1 MQSVWGRFRSAWDVQ
16 RFRTAR
22 KYNLGRRKGLCRYGP
37 TGKWETGATS
47 FVGAPCQA
55 NALYCIVVYCS
66 LGEGMVSVMGAED
79 GPAGAGQD
87 GGSTEDERLWTV
99 FQGLVDD
106 HGRTRA
112 ARVLGVN
119 YRTVV
124 ANLEAGRLS
133 RRMRS
138 ALQAYQESEAEQPEE
153 AGRRVAEPEE
163 AQERPE
169 SVPAPAAE
177 ESVGG
182 EWQLLRWVYGLPKSE
197 GVTLEP
203 QADEEHAF
211 GPAAGLVAEW
221 RELRTGG
228 TSRGSGVEQARAEE
242 RRWELEV
249 LLIEEYGLTLPPDS
263 EPLQR
268 DDHLRWR
275 REALA
280 HARRQRLTAER
291 WATVRKVLTLGLWQG

>member
-1 MQSVWGRFRSAWDVQ
+1 MGDTGGTHEGREGTSRPLSGRALAVLEETRQLADSTGLIFPSAI
-16 RFRTAR
+16 
-22 KYNLGRRKGLCRYGP
+22 GR
-37 TGKWETGATS
+37 A
-47 FVGAPCQA
+47 
-55 NALYCIVVYCS
+55 
-66 LGEGMVSVMGAED
+66 
-79 GPAGAGQD
+79 
-87 GGSTEDERLWTV
+87 EDERLWTL
-99 FQGLVDD
+99 FQWVVNAR
-106 HGRTRA
+106 GRTRA

-138 ALQAYQESEAEQPEE
+138 ALQAYQESEAEQLAET
-153 AGRRVAEPEE
+153 GLRVAEPEE
-163 AQERPE
+163 GRERPE

-182 EWQLLRWVYGLPKSE
+182 ECPPQGRAHGLPDA
-197 GVTLEP
+197 GVVTLELQP
-203 QADEEHAF
+203 YEEHAF

-228 TSRGSGVEQARAEE
+228 TSRGSGVEQARGEE

-249 LLIEEYGLTLPPDS
+249 RLIEEYGLTLPPDE
-263 EPLQR
+263 EPLQGSKR
-268 DDHLRWR
+268 DDHLRLR

-280 HARRQRLTAER
+280 HARRQRLTTER

>member
-1 MQSVWGRFRSAWDVQ
+1 
-16 RFRTAR
+16 
-22 KYNLGRRKGLCRYGP
+22 
-37 TGKWETGATS
+37 
-47 FVGAPCQA
+47 
-55 NALYCIVVYCS
+55 
-66 LGEGMVSVMGAED
+66 MGAED
-79 GPAGAGQD
+79 PAGAGQD

-153 AGRRVAEPEE
+153 TGRRVAGPEE
-163 AQERPE
+163 AREKPDPGPRPGVE
-169 SVPAPAAE
+169 VSVE
-177 ESVGG
+177 G
-182 EWQLLRWVYGLPKSE
+182 EWRSPGGAYGLPDASV
-197 GVTLEP
+197 VTLEP
-203 QADEEHAF
+203 QPDEEHAF

-228 TSRGSGVEQARAEE
+228 QAEAVAWIRPVPRSAGGS
-242 RRWELEV
+242 
-249 LLIEEYGLTLPPDS
+249 
-263 EPLQR
+263 
-268 DDHLRWR
+268 WR
-275 REALA
+275 S
-280 HARRQRLTAER
+280 
-291 WATVRKVLTLGLWQG
+291 G

>member
-1 MQSVWGRFRSAWDVQ
+1 
-16 RFRTAR
+16 
-22 KYNLGRRKGLCRYGP
+22 
-37 TGKWETGATS
+37 
-47 FVGAPCQA
+47 
-55 NALYCIVVYCS
+55 
-66 LGEGMVSVMGAED
+66 MGAED

-99 FQGLVDD
+99 FQGLVDA

-138 ALQAYQESEAEQPEE
+138 ALQAYQESEAGQPEE
-153 AGRRVAEPEE
+153 TGRRVAEPEE
-163 AQERPE
+163 AREGPE

-177 ESVGG
+177 ERVGG
-182 EWQLLRWVYGLPKSE
+182 ECPTPGRAHGLPDA
-197 GVTLEP
+197 GVVTLEP

-211 GPAAGLVAEW
+211 GPAAGLMAEW

-242 RRWELEV
+242 RRWELEIR
-249 LLIEEYGLTLPPDS
+249 LIEEYGLTLPPDR
-263 EPLQR
+263 EPLQGSKR

-280 HARRQRLTAER
+280 HARKQRLTAER